1 LMPMFVKVE
10 VDAFNLL
17 FLVVTG
23 LRVRLEWSCPR
34 N

>member
-1 LMPMFVKVE
+1 MPMFVKIE

-17 FLVVTG
+17 FLVVIG
-23 LRVRLEWSCPR
+23 RRARLEWSCPR